1 MRFTP
6 LRLAGAV
13 LVAME
18 PHRDARG
25 HFARSFCE
33 AEFAAAG
40 LPARWPQMNVSVN
53 ARAGT
58 LRGMHFQR
66 APFEEPKLVR
76 CVRGA
81 IMDVVIDLRP
91 ASATFRQ
98 HVAVPLH
105 AASGDALYV
114 PPGFAHGF
122 QALRDDTEVLYM
134 MGASFEPAA
143 QDGVRWDDPAFAIA
157 WPLPMSAISP
167 RDAGYPDFTG

>member
-6 LRLAGAV
+6 LALDGVV

-33 AEFAAAG
+33 EEFASAG
-40 LPARWPQMNVSVN
+40 LPVRWPQMNVSIN
-53 ARAGT
+53 AKAGT

-66 APFEEPKLVR
+66 PPFEEPKLVR

-81 IMDVVIDLRP
+81 ILDVVIDLRP
-91 ASATFRQ
+91 ASATFRS
-98 HVAVPLH
+98 HVAVPLN
-105 AASGDALYV
+105 AATGEALFV

-122 QALRDDTEVLYM
+122 QALADDTEVLYM

-157 WPLPMSAISP
+157 WPLPVSAIAP
-167 RDAGYPDFTG
+167 RDAGYPDFIG

>member
-6 LRLAGAV
+6 LPLAGAV
-13 LVAME
+13 LVAMA
-18 PHRDARG
+18 PHHDARG

-40 LPARWPQMNVSVN
+40 LPSHWPQMNVSVN
-53 ARAGT
+53 AVAGT
-58 LRGMHFQR
+58 LRGMHCQR
-66 APFEEPKLVR
+66 PPFEEPKLVR

-81 IMDVVIDLRP
+81 IVDVVIDLRP

-98 HVAVPLH
+98 HVAVSLD

-134 MGASFEPAA
+134 MGAAFEHAA
-143 QDGVRWDDPAFAIA
+143 QDGVRWDDPVFGIA
-157 WPLPMSAISP
+157 WPLPVSAISP
-167 RDAGYPDFTG
+167 RDAGWPDFKG

>member
-6 LRLAGAV
+6 LPLAGVV
-13 LVAME
+13 LVAMA
-18 PHRDARG
+18 PHRDDRG
-25 HFARSFCE
+25 YFARSFCE

-40 LPARWPQMNVSVN
+40 LPTRWPQMNVSVN
-53 ARAGT
+53 AVAGT
-58 LRGMHFQR
+58 LRGMHCQR
-66 APFEEPKLVR
+66 PPFEEPKLVR

-81 IMDVVIDLRP
+81 ILDVVVDLRP

-98 HVAVPLH
+98 HVAVSLD

-134 MGASFEPAA
+134 MGAAFEHAA
-143 QDGVRWDDPAFAIA
+143 QDGVRWDDPVFGIA
-157 WPLPMSAISP
+157 WPLPVSAISP
-167 RDAGYPDFTG
+167 RDAGWPDFKG

>member
-6 LRLAGAV
+6 LPLAGAV

-18 PHRDARG
+18 PHVDARG

-40 LPARWPQMNVSVN
+40 LPTRWPQMNVSVN
-53 ARAGT
+53 AAAGT

-66 APFEEPKLVR
+66 PPFEEPKLVR

-81 IMDVVIDLRP
+81 ILDVVIDLRP

-98 HVAVPLH
+98 HVAVPLD
-105 AASGDALYV
+105 AVSGDALYV

-134 MGASFEPAA
+134 MGAAFEPAA
-143 QDGVRWDDPAFAIA
+143 QDGVRWDDAAFGIA
-157 WPLPMSAISP
+157 WPLPVAAMSP

>member
-6 LRLAGAV
+6 LPLAGAV

-18 PHRDARG
+18 PHRDDRG

-33 AEFAAAG
+33 DAFAAAG
-40 LPARWPQMNVSVN
+40 LPTRWPQMNVSVN
-53 ARAGT
+53 TAAGT

-66 APFEEPKLVR
+66 PPFEEPKLVR

-81 IMDVVIDLRP
+81 ILDVVIDLRP
-91 ASATFRQ
+91 ASATFRH
-98 HVAVPLH
+98 HVAVPLD

-143 QDGVRWDDPAFAIA
+143 QDGVRWDDPAFGIA
-157 WPLPMSAISP
+157 WPLPVRAISP

>member
-6 LRLAGAV
+6 LPLAGVV
-13 LVAME
+13 LVAMA
-18 PHRDARG
+18 PHRDDRG
-25 HFARSFCE
+25 YFARSFCE

-40 LPARWPQMNVSVN
+40 LPTRWPQMNVSVN
-53 ARAGT
+53 AVAGT
-58 LRGMHFQR
+58 LRGMHCQR
-66 APFEEPKLVR
+66 PPFEEPKLVR

-81 IMDVVIDLRP
+81 IVDVVIDLRP

-98 HVAVPLH
+98 HVAVSLD

-134 MGASFEPAA
+134 MGAAFEHAA
-143 QDGVRWDDPAFAIA
+143 QDGVRWDDPVFGIA
-157 WPLPMSAISP
+157 WPLPVSAISP
-167 RDAGYPDFTG
+167 RDAGWPDFKG